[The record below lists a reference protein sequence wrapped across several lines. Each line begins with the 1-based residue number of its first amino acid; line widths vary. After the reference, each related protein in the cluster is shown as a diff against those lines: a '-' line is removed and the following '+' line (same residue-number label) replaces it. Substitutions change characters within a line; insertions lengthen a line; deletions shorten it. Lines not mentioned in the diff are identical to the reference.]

1 MKKFLSV
8 FMIFA
13 LALVIAIP
21 VFAADGYSFD
31 LQYTGTVTKNVEKD
45 ANVLLIGV
53 NAPVYQNVRIK
64 VDIEGPA
71 TPKIM
76 ATDSLGNEIDI
87 AQEGYWGPDAGFPV
101 GGDFTNTTPIK
112 ATFIEEGSY
121 TITLSLINVGDNN
134 NVITSRVFTVEVF
147 EDAPAVNNTV
157 NDIVSNNNVIG
168 NNVIAELPK
177 TGTSVVEYAMYII
190 AITLVISVVGIYIN
204 RKRMNA

>member
-1 MKKFLSV
+1 MKKILSI

-13 LALVIAIP
+13 LVFAIAIP
-21 VFAADGYSFD
+21 TFATDEYSFD
-31 LQYTGTVTKNVEKD
+31 LQYTGTITKNVEKEGKV
-45 ANVLLIGV
+45 VLTG
-53 NAPVYQNVRIK
+53 ASATPYAKARIK
-64 VDIEGPA
+64 VDVQGPA

-87 AQEGYWGPDAGFPV
+87 AQVGYWGPDVGFSV
-101 GGDFTNTTPIK
+101 GGDFTSTTPIK
-112 ATFIEEGSY
+112 ATFVEEGSY
-121 TITLSLINVGDNN
+121 TITISLIDLANSD
-134 NVITSRVFTVEVF
+134 NVIKSNVFTVQVY
-147 EDAPAVNNTV
+147 EDAPAVDNTV

-190 AITLVISVVGIYIN
+190 GITLVVSVVGIYIN

>member
-1 MKKFLSV
+1 MKKFLLS

-13 LALVIAIP
+13 LAFVIAIP
-21 VFAADGYSFD
+21 TFAADGYSFD
-31 LQYTGTVTKNVEKD
+31 LQYAGTITKNEEKD
-45 ANVLLIGV
+45 ANVLLVGV
-53 NAPVYQNVRIK
+53 NAPVHSNVRIK
-64 VDIEGPA
+64 VDIQGPA

-87 AQEGYWGPDAGFPV
+87 AQEGYWGPQAGFAV

-112 ATFIEEGSY
+112 ATFTEEGSY
-121 TITLSLINVGDNN
+121 TITLSLIDVANSDNI
-134 NVITSRVFTVEVF
+134 ITSRVFTLEVF

-157 NDIVSNNNVIG
+157 NDIVGNDNVIG
-168 NNVIAELPK
+168 NNVIGELPK

-204 RKRMNA
+204 RKRMKA